1 MKICLI
7 GCGKMGS
14 SLLEGWSSLKVIKH
28 ITIIEPNLD
37 EIPIKLL
44 NIKSFNFYKTIEEA
58 ENFSFDMTILAVKP
72 AAIESQETL
81 LKFEFD
87 ICFNTTSIT

>member
-37 EIPIKLL
+37 DIPGKLL
-44 NIKSFNFYKTIEEA
+44 NISLRTIY
-58 ENFSFDMTILAVKP
+58 
-72 AAIESQETL
+72 
-81 LKFEFD
+81 LK
-87 ICFNTTSIT
+87 

>member
-1 MKICLI
+1 MKIYLI

-37 EIPIKLL
+37 EIPNKLL
-44 NIKSFNFYKTIEEA
+44 NIKVLIFIKR
-58 ENFSFDMTILAVKP
+58 
-72 AAIESQETL
+72 
-81 LKFEFD
+81 LKKLKIFL
-87 ICFNTTSIT
+87 SI